1 MIMIYSFTQ
10 EGGGKKKKGKK
21 VKEEA
26 KEVVKEEEKKSAP
39 APTVAKAK
47 VKQFLINGNC
57 TKRLLLGGG

>member
-1 MIMIYSFTQ
+1 MIMIYSFIQ

-26 KEVVKEEEKKSAP
+26 KEVVKEEEKKP
-39 APTVAKAK
+39 ATVAKAK
-47 VKQFLINGNC
+47 VQLFLINGNC

>member
-1 MIMIYSFTQ
+1 M
-10 EGGGKKKKGKK
+10 
-21 VKEEA
+21 KEEA